1 MHPSTTPFRTMKVP
15 GSMQKDWRHNT
26 VNGFITTAKN
36 WSSASPT
43 MATPFLSDTVPTLKN
58 SACRSTPF
66 FGSCSCTSQNPPCQ
80 PALQE
85 WQFTSKKSARGQK
98 SFIMDDSQVQC
109 CKGGLITIEDPGQ
122 KLAGTGKEETE
133 LDKKYA
139 KLQGEIIFVNG
150 YFSESLG
157 GILNAIFD
165 KNPDNNDIPVF
176 RGHNAND
183 ENRID
188 DDDILTD
195 LELEAINNMTPAEL
209 EADRKSKQL
218 NVTHPTIK
226 LMEVPFPFT
235 TFPSVPMSPLW
246 IKMPIIKRDTSSFD
260 IPAET
265 KTIPMLTEKEMKDLF
280 WGYWNKL
287 GNKKKATET
296 YAKYFNA
303 EHNEH
308 FVNGSHG
315 LGSNAAHRIDHG
327 IALGYHWA
335 KHNWHIKTKTE
346 VDEGKEKQPYIE
358 SDSPSYRPITIV
370 MHSQGNAPGVGIAL
384 GILKYAKEKEWEQ
397 IPLNL
402 IYLGVHQ
409 PKNLWEEEYE
419 AYINAKVKYYGVN
432 KNFWDGYVLSPLF
445 EKDKKVAG
453 FLNGLSELF
462 DPKYHKLR
470 HKRGIYEHLWDIT
483 DFHALAARAV
493 QFTFTNDRGDLVS
506 VDGDI
511 PYIDSACNPIP
522 DNTLYS
528 VEFFA
533 NAVPEDYPTVQ
544 GKEIIN
550 LEAGGSLIIP
560 PYAAIPRLEAIEDPK
575 NKGEVLIIPWAD
587 YRSVATDWGNAYS
600 SFKQFAV
607 SKNMTFMDYLLPVK
621 KYLEYRDD
629 KIKAKRLHR
638 KALYNYGRIQEA
650 DLYAHFSPVE
660 FILDEKLLKTDD
672 FNDALGD
679 TTIWDR
685 LKKLGEDRFYRVEYA
700 QKEEDRN
707 KMSDEDKRKKEKE
720 YVEESEN
727 KKKMIMTS
735 IADNEYMKNVIKA
748 YVHGDKNAEDQLYH
762 EPTKSD
768 KEMQR
773 IQKLFG
779 TDAKNNI
786 NKKMLKGMQMKRDNT
801 RVATPP
807 MHPIIPK
814 H

>member
-1 MHPSTTPFRTMKVP
+1 MARRYYLTEAGQLKCTLGSAPGKIKVT
-15 GSMQKDWRHNT
+15 SQSKLTIKNKLQATKDDKL
-26 VNGFITTAKN
+26 FE
-36 WSSASPT
+36 P
-43 MATPFLSDTVPTLKN
+43 
-58 SACRSTPF
+58 PF
-66 FGSCSCTSQNPPCQ
+66 FGTCSCNSQNPPCQ

-98 SFIMDDSQVQC
+98 SFIMDDSQIQC
-109 CKGGLITIEDPGQ
+109 NKGGLITVENSGQ

-150 YFSESLG
+150 YFSPAWG
-157 GILNAIFD
+157 GRLNAIFD
-165 KNPDNNDIPVF
+165 IHPDKDKPEWF
-176 RGHNAND
+176 RSHNTNEA
-183 ENRID
+183 NRID
-188 DDDILTD
+188 EKDYLTD
-195 LELEAINNMTPAEL
+195 VQLDEINNMTEAEI
-209 EADRKSKQL
+209 EADRKNKAY
-218 NVTHPTIK
+218 K
-226 LMEVPFPFT
+226 LPFKVPKGIEYMETTVPFPIT
-235 TFPSVPMSPLW
+235 GFPS
-246 IKMPIIKRDTSSFD
+246 
-260 IPAET
+260 
-265 KTIPMLTEKEMKDLF
+265 IPMPPLHIKIPYVKWGPKYIDKSSDLKPIPQLTQKEIKDLY

-287 GNKKKATET
+287 GNKMKATEN
-296 YAKYFNA
+296 YAEYFNA
-303 EHNEH
+303 AHNEH

-346 VDEGKEKQPYIE
+346 VDDGKEEQPYIE
-358 SDSPSYRPITIV
+358 SDSPNYRPITIV

-432 KNFWDGYVLSPLF
+432 KNFWDGYINSPFLK
-445 EKDKKVAG
+445 EDKKVEG

-470 HKRGIYEHLWDIT
+470 HKRGIYEHLWEIT
-483 DFHALAARAV
+483 DFQALAERAV

-511 PYIDSACNPIP
+511 PYISSACNPIP

-533 NAVPEDYPTVQ
+533 KAIPEDYPTVQ

-550 LEAGGSLIIP
+550 LEAGGSLVIP
-560 PYAAIPRLEAIEDPK
+560 PYAAIPRLEAVEDPTEDD
-575 NKGEVLIIPWAD
+575 GVRIDPWED

-600 SFKQFAV
+600 NFNQFVV
-607 SKNMTFMDYLLPVK
+607 SKNMTFLDYLFPVK
-621 KYLEYRDD
+621 KYLEYRSD

-638 KALYNYGRIQEA
+638 HALYSYGRIQEA

-660 FILDEKLLKTDD
+660 FILDDKLLKTDD
-672 FNDALGD
+672 FKDALGD
-679 TTIWDR
+679 ENIWDR
-685 LKKLGEDRFYRVEYA
+685 LKKLGGDRFYRVEYD
-700 QKEEDRN
+700 KDPNEMSEE
-707 KMSDEDKRKKEKE
+707 EKRMNEKT
-720 YVEESEN
+720 YVEGKGLER
-727 KKKMIMTS
+727 MIMTS
-735 IADNEYMKNVIKA
+735 ISENEYVTNVLKA
-748 YVHGDKNAEDQLYH
+748 YVDGDKSAEEQLYH
-762 EPTKSD
+762 EPIRSD
-768 KEMQR
+768 KEMER

-779 TDAKNNI
+779 SDAKNEI
-786 NKKMLKGMQMKRDNT
+786 NKQLLKDMEVKRDNT
-801 RVATPP
+801 RVVTPP
-807 MHPIIPK
+807 IPPIK
-814 H
+814 